1 MKGMRRRLRWEGSAC
16 CDSVVDDDDDEREK
30 PLWRI
35 CFCAR
40 GTFHSSNA
48 AKVFKNQFHSHR
60 FACIVAFEERL
71 KRRKIDG
78 ESSRSEREFMNSSG
92 GERVEQVATL
102 HIIFTM
108 VEATLLRIATIII
121 RESLASSNF
130 EPMRNGAKAFKSNYI
145 ISSRSEAN

>member
-1 MKGMRRRLRWEGSAC
+1 
-16 CDSVVDDDDDEREK
+16 
-30 PLWRI
+30 
-35 CFCAR
+35 
-40 GTFHSSNA
+40 
-48 AKVFKNQFHSHR
+48 
-60 FACIVAFEERL
+60 
-71 KRRKIDG
+71 
-78 ESSRSEREFMNSSG
+78 MNSSG